1 VTFAF
6 NTELGLGIGLFGKP
20 YPAIKNF
27 YAGGIGSIRGF
38 SSSSVGPKSAIT
50 GDSIGGTKR
59 VIFNTELLTPLPGM
73 AKDRSI
79 RVFTYLD
86 AGGVWGEND
95 EVTLSDLRASA
106 GVGLSWFSPV
116 GPLKLSFGQPIKKQD
131 GDETESFQFQIGSS
145 F

>member
-1 VTFAF
+1 AF
-6 NTELGLGIGLFGKP
+6 NTELGVGLGLFGKP

-38 SSSSVGPKSAIT
+38 SSSSVGPKASN
-50 GDSIGGTKR
+50 GDRSGGTKR
-59 VIFNTELLTPLPGM
+59 VVFNTELLTPLPGM
-73 AKDRSI
+73 AQDRSI

-86 AGGVWGEND
+86 AGTVWGED
-95 EVTLSDLRASA
+95 DDVTLSDLRASA